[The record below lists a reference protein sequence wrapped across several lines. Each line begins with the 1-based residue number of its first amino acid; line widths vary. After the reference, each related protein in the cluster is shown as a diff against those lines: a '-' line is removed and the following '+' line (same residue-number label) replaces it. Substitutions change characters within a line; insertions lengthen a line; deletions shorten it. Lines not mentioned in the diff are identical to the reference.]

1 MGPLKQLALLAIVAT
16 FATLA
21 YAENRDGKSIGIFNV
36 VKFNNDVCNADN
48 QQMNGTC
55 YTAEECA
62 SRDGVASGS
71 CAEGYGV
78 CCIITVSCGG
88 STSENCTYLSQA
100 ASTTPNTDSD
110 DLNQQCSYSIC
121 PRTSTV
127 NRIRLDL
134 MMFMIAG
141 PTEPTALDGTAAGTE
156 DASRALGQCTGDTFQ
171 AGNSPVICGANDGQH
186 MIVDS
191 DGSSC
196 VTALFTFGGGTV
208 NRRYTIHVIQY
219 ESTNEMG
226 GPPGCLQ
233 FFTGATGL
241 VQTFNWQTAT
251 TSVHLASQSYD
262 VCVRKM
268 IGMCV
273 ICWSPE
279 TTGVFNAAPAIAV
292 TGSFGVNNGPS
303 TDDNPKSGAGPTDC
317 AIAARTA
324 ANPIE
329 DSNDFIIIPSGKTN
343 GNNNQEVLPG
353 GALNQATVAAGAIGE
368 DIFCGRYLNQAGSA
382 TEDGSVCSRVTPFRL
397 GVRFDDQEATGT
409 TADTAAPVMESI
421 QETSGTAA
429 ATTNPLG
436 TSGFSLGFR
445 QFAC

>member
-134 MMFMIAG
+134 MMFMIAPPYA
-141 PTEPTALDGTAAGTE
+141 PTLDGTAGGSA
-156 DASRALGQCTGDTFQ
+156 DASLAIGQCTGDTFQ

-196 VTALFTFGGGTV
+196 VTALFTFGTGTV

-219 ESTNEMG
+219 DSTNEMG

-233 FFTGATGL
+233 FFTGATGM

-273 ICWSPE
+273 ICWAPE
-279 TTGVFNAAPAIAV
+279 TTGDAN
-292 TGSFGVNNGPS
+292 TSQGSFGVSNGDF
-303 TDDNPKSGAGPTDC
+303 TANDDPKSATGAGCPDGTPAD
-317 AIAARTA
+317 
-324 ANPIE
+324 
-329 DSNDFIIIPSGKTN
+329 DSNDFIIIPSGKEP
-343 GNNNQEVLPG
+343 GANNQEVLPG
-353 GALNQATVAAGAIGE
+353 GELNTVNVVANAIGE
-368 DIFCGRYLNQAGSA
+368 DIFCGRYLNTAA
-382 TEDGSVCSRVTPFRL
+382 ADEDGSVCSRVTPFKL
-397 GVRFDDQEATGT
+397 GVRFDDHEAATADGAGAEASQEA
-409 TADTAAPVMESI
+409 
-421 QETSGTAA
+421 SGKNNPGNNPI
-429 ATTNPLG
+429 NPLG
-436 TSGFSLGFR
+436 ISGFSLGFQ

>member
-1 MGPLKQLALLAIVAT
+1 
-16 FATLA
+16 
-21 YAENRDGKSIGIFNV
+21 
-36 VKFNNDVCNADN
+36 
-48 QQMNGTC
+48 MNGTC
-55 YTAEECA
+55 YTADECT

-141 PTEPTALDGTAAGTE
+141 PTEPGSLDGAATNTE
-156 DASRALGQCTGDTFQ
+156 LMNNAVGQCTGDTFQ

-196 VTALFTFGGGTV
+196 VTALFTFGAGTV

-219 ESTNEMG
+219 ELTNEMG

-273 ICWSPE
+273 ICWAPE
-279 TTGVFNAAPAIAV
+279 TTGTADTTV
-292 TGSFGVNNGPS
+292 GSFGVNNGGRS
-303 TDDNPKSGAGPTDC
+303 A
-317 AIAARTA
+317 AIAAMSATGAKCPGTA
-324 ANPIE
+324 G
-329 DSNDFIIIPSGKTN
+329 DSNDFIIIPSGKEPTANTN
-343 GNNNQEVLPG
+343 ANILPG
-353 GALNQATVAAGAIGE
+353 GALNMATVGAAAIGE
-368 DIFCGRYLNQAGSA
+368 DIFCGRFLNEADAGAA
-382 TEDGSVCSRVTPFRL
+382 TDGSICSRVTPFKL
-397 GVRFDDQEATGT
+397 GVRFDDFETTSAAGTAGAAGAIDTQEA
-409 TADTAAPVMESI
+409 
-421 QETSGTAA
+421 SGVDGNTN
-429 ATTNPLG
+429 NPLG
-436 TSGFSLGFR
+436 TSGFSLGFQ
-445 QFAC
+445 QFTC

>member
-1 MGPLKQLALLAIVAT
+1 
-16 FATLA
+16 
-21 YAENRDGKSIGIFNV
+21 
-36 VKFNNDVCNADN
+36 
-48 QQMNGTC
+48 MNGTC
-55 YTAEECA
+55 YTADECT

-88 STSENCTYLSQA
+88 PSNENCTFLSQA

-134 MMFMIAG
+134 MMFMIA
-141 PTEPTALDGTAAGTE
+141 PPFAPTALDGSAATTN
-156 DASRALGQCTGDTFQ
+156 DMQRAVGQCTGDTFQ

-241 VQTFNWQTAT
+241 VQTFNWQTTT
-251 TSVHLASQSYD
+251 TSTHLANQNYD

-268 IGMCV
+268 IDRCV

-279 TTGVFNAAPAIAV
+279 V
-292 TGSFGVNNGPS
+292 TGDDNTMGTFGVNNGGFS
-303 TDDNPKSGAGPTDC
+303 MNGDALSAAGVAKCGGRAVAATDPT
-317 AIAARTA
+317 
-324 ANPIE
+324 
-329 DSNDFIIIPSGKTN
+329 DSNDFVIIPN
-343 GNNNQEVLPG
+343 GVWAGAANVNVNAG
-353 GALNQATVAAGAIGE
+353 GALLLTTVADAVA
-368 DIFCGRYLNQAGSA
+368 DANSQFCGRFLHEDAAAGMD
-382 TEDGSVCSRVTPFRL
+382 EDHSICSRSVPFKL
-397 GVRFDDQEATGT
+397 GVRFDGIEATGT
-409 TADTAAPVMESI
+409 GAAGANE
-421 QETSGTAA
+421 EAA
-429 ATTNPLG
+429 AGKEETQEASRTANEPLG
-436 TSGFSLGFR
+436 TMGFSLGFT
-445 QFAC
+445 QITC

>member
-1 MGPLKQLALLAIVAT
+1 
-16 FATLA
+16 
-21 YAENRDGKSIGIFNV
+21 
-36 VKFNNDVCNADN
+36 
-48 QQMNGTC
+48 MNGTC

-88 STSENCTYLSQA
+88 STNENCTYLSQA

-121 PRTSTV
+121 PRTSSV

-134 MMFMIAG
+134 MVFMIAG
-141 PTEPTALDGTAAGTE
+141 PTEPGSLDGASTGTVVM
-156 DASRALGQCTGDTFQ
+156 DNAVGQCTGDTFQ

-196 VTALFTFGGGTV
+196 VTALFTFGAGTV

-219 ESTNEMG
+219 DSTNEMG

-251 TSVHLASQSYD
+251 TSVHLASQNYD

-268 IGMCV
+268 IGACA

-279 TTGVFNAAPAIAV
+279 TTGSFGTT
-292 TGSFGVNNGPS
+292 TGSFGVNNGAS
-303 TDDNPKSGAGPTDC
+303 
-317 AIAARTA
+317 
-324 ANPIE
+324 
-329 DSNDFIIIPSGKTN
+329 
-343 GNNNQEVLPG
+343 
-353 GALNQATVAAGAIGE
+353 AGA
-368 DIFCGRYLNQAGSA
+368 
-382 TEDGSVCSRVTPFRL
+382 
-397 GVRFDDQEATGT
+397 
-409 TADTAAPVMESI
+409 
-421 QETSGTAA
+421 AA
-429 ATTNPLG
+429 AAAS
-436 TSGFSLGFR
+436 SGP
-445 QFAC
+445 ANCPD